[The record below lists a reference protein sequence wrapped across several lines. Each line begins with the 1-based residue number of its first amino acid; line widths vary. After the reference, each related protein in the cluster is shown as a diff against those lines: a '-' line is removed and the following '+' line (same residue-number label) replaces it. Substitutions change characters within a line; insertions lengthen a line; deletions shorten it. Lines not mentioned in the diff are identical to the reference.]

1 MAVSIKDVL
10 ALDLAGDFDAVK
22 RTKIQPFIDKAACFV
37 DAATWGD
44 KADTAIA
51 NLAAHFLYEAIQGG
65 SGASGPVIS
74 ESAGMLSHTFAAP
87 ASPAVSGAAGAS
99 FGSTHFGRCYLELR
113 STLALTP
120 LTAWGLDCA

>member
-1 MAVSIKDVL
+1 MAVTIKDVL
-10 ALDLAGDFDAVK
+10 DLDLAGDFASVK
-22 RTKIQPFIDKAACFV
+22 RTRIQPFIKKAECLV
-37 DAATWGD
+37 DASTWGD

-65 SGASGPVIS
+65 SGAAGPVVS
-74 ESAGMLSHTFAAP
+74 ESAGMLSHTFAQPGRATRD
-87 ASPAVSGAAGAS
+87 GQAGAS